1 MFRSRCFGMYGVRVQ
16 GVWSFRGVR
25 SRGVGGLVVQESEA
39 QGV

>member
-1 MFRSRCFGMYGVRVQ
+1 MFWDVCGVRVQ
-16 GVWSFRGVR
+16 GVCSFRGVR